1 MEKRVQ
7 EARSGEIPPAVFIG
21 AIAAT
26 VAVLGWVLWANTGL
40 SGAQNPI
47 GSAGNVDPYN
57 SGKAPKMKQS
67 QPPNA
72 TRPNPMAPVG
82 KPPEGAPR

>member
-1 MEKRVQ
+1 MDKRVQ
-7 EARSGEIPPAVFIG
+7 EAKSGEIPPAVFVG
-21 AIAAT
+21 AIVAT

-57 SGKAPKMKQS
+57 SGKNPIMKQK
-67 QPPNA
+67 QPPTA
-72 TRPNPMAPVG
+72 TRPNATGPVG
-82 KPPEGAPR
+82 KASEGAPR